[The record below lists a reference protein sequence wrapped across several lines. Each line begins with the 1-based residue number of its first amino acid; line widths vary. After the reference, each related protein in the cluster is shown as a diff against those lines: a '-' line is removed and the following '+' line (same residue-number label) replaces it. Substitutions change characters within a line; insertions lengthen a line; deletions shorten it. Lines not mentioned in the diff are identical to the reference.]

1 MLYQL
6 KFLKSLLFYLNWLF
20 INLLMKEIHLWVLLC
35 IVFLGLKMFDSKW
48 IRGFFGGSKLKDNG
62 QWSSF
67 LRKLNS
73 TWIQISKE
81 YLTFRCLM
89 SSLNAASSLVKKYT
103 CETCW
108 LLHESIQNYK
118 VDDAQMFVLRPR
130 FTLTKEEQSKL
141 LLLGLSSK

>member
-1 MLYQL
+1 MLDQL
-6 KFLKSLLFYLNWLF
+6 KFLKSLMFYLNWLL
-20 INLLMKEIHLWVLLC
+20 INLLMTEIHLWVLLC
-35 IVFLGLKMFDSKW
+35 IVFLGLKMFDSEW
-48 IRGFFGGSKLKDNG
+48 IRGFFGGVSWKIMVNG
-62 QWSSF
+62 LVF

-108 LLHESIQNYK
+108 LLHESIWNYK